1 MIIEVFGKGCHRC
14 HATRDNAIKALKELN
29 LKEGEDAI
37 VNHITDITLF
47 AGRGVILT
55 PTVIIDGVK
64 MSEGRVPETPEIKQW
79 IKDKLPGK

>member
-29 LKEGEDAI
+29 LKEGEDAA
-37 VNHITDITLF
+37 VNHITDLTLF
-47 AGRGVILT
+47 AGRGVLLT

-79 IKDKLPGK
+79 IEERK

>member
-14 HATRDNAIKALKELN
+14 HATRDNAIKALQELN
-29 LKEGEDAI
+29 LKEGEDAT
-37 VNHITDITLF
+37 VNHITDLTLF
-47 AGRGVILT
+47 GGRGVIFT

-79 IKDKLPGK
+79 IEEGK

>member
-14 HATRDNAIKALKELN
+14 HATRDNAIKALQELN
-29 LKEGEDAI
+29 LKEGEDAD
-37 VNHITDITLF
+37 VNHITDLTLF
-47 AGRGVILT
+47 ARRGVILT

-79 IKDKLPGK
+79 IEEGK